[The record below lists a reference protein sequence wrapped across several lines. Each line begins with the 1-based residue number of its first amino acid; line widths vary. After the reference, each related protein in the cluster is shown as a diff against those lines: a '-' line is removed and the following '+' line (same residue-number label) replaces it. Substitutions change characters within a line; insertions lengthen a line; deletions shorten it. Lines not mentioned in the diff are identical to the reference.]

1 MATIHSI
8 RGGGNLNLHVREW
21 GNASGTPI
29 LFIHGWSG
37 SHMDWRN
44 QYESVLA
51 DEFRLVALDMRGH
64 GMSDAPMEVEN
75 YSDARLWADDIAAI
89 IEALNLERPVL
100 TGWSYGGYVICD
112 YVRVYGQ
119 SAISGVNLAGGATM
133 FNEAAFGTFIGP
145 GFTGHVE
152 GATQPDLPA
161 NIEAMRQFIRE
172 LVVNPMAREEFERT
186 LAFNM
191 VVRPGVRANLI
202 AREIDSDDVL
212 ENMTVPVLVSHGR
225 QDRHVLPAMAEH
237 VLDVCPTAT
246 PSWYEEAAHMP
257 FAECPERFNAE
268 LAEFARDA
276 RRSAGVTASAGQESR
291 SGDAGRSSTSP

>member
-1 MATIHSI
+1 MATIHAI

-37 SHMDWRN
+37 SHMNWRH
-44 QYESVLA
+44 QYESALA
-51 DEFRLVALDMRGH
+51 DEFRLVAPDLRGH
-64 GMSDAPMEVEN
+64 GMSDAPVEVDN
-75 YSDARLWADDIAAI
+75 YSDARPWADDIAAI

-268 LAEFARDA
+268 LAEFARGA
-276 RRSAGVTASAGQESR
+276 PRFAGVTASAGQESR